1 MHGLVQ
7 EQFILA
13 KFGISL
19 TESNML
25 ADFEREAYV
34 SLAMDYMK
42 QQNEALSLSHLA
54 DD

>member
-1 MHGLVQ
+1 MHGLLE

-19 TESNML
+19 TESNNL
-25 ADFEREAYV
+25 PDFEREAYV
-34 SLAMDYMK
+34 NLATQYMK
-42 QQNEALSLSHLA
+42 AKAEAASMSHLV